1 MGKKFDKILVTG
13 AAGRLGNFVV
23 PLLTEL
29 GYRVTG
35 TDQVPYHPDSANA
48 KAHVPFVR
56 ADLTN
61 LGDCMRA
68 LTIAE
73 ADAVVSLGAIPSN
86 SELQPPYAKEY
97 DLAGSETGARFSQR
111 MDEDLTMRVN
121 TMGTY
126 TLMDAIRR
134 LGKATR
140 VVHASSFFVLGLGF
154 RLSGDPYLPVSL
166 PMDEK
171 TPLEPE
177 DTYSLSKV
185 LGEEILH
192 AFSRAYGIE
201 TVAMRLLGVYYH
213 DLEMSR
219 RQHRF
224 GITVPANPDPAK
236 GYPNNTTYQYA
247 DARDI
252 ARFVALALEADLVS
266 KFEPYFVATDTKYK
280 ETTAEVIRKRWQM
293 LDKPGFVDA
302 IPESQGLISIAKAER
317 ELGYKPA
324 HSWRTDPDKDNVIVE

>member
-1 MGKKFDKILVTG
+1 MSNQFDKILVTG

-23 PLLTEL
+23 PRLIER

-35 TDQVPYHPDSANA
+35 TDLVPYHPDSANA
-48 KAHVPFVR
+48 KAGVPFVR
-56 ADLTN
+56 ADLTD
-61 LGDCMRA
+61 LSDCMRA
-68 LTIAE
+68 LTLAE
-73 ADAVVSLGAIPSN
+73 ADAVVSLGAIPGN
-86 SELQPPYAKEY
+86 SELQPPYAKTY
-97 DLAGSETGARFSQR
+97 DLANSETGARFTQF

-134 LGKATR
+134 LKKATR

-154 RLSGDPYLPVSL
+154 RLSGDPYLPTSL
-166 PMDEK
+166 PLDEN

-201 TVAMRLLGVYYH
+201 TIAMRLLGVYYH
-213 DLEMSR
+213 DLERSR
-219 RQHRF
+219 RTHRF
-224 GITVPANPDPAK
+224 GITVPANPDPSK
-236 GYPNNTTYQYA
+236 GYPNNTTHQYA

-252 ARFVALALEADLVS
+252 AHFVELALAAEMKS
-266 KFEPYFVATDTKYK
+266 KFEPYFVATDTKYR
-280 ETTAEVIRKRWQM
+280 ETTAEVIRKRWQL
-293 LDKPGFVDA
+293 LDKPGLVDA
-302 IPESQGLISIAKAER
+302 IPGSEGLISIAKAER
-317 ELGYKPA
+317 ELGYRPR
-324 HSWRTDPDKDNVIVE
+324 HSWRDDPARDNVVVE

>member
-1 MGKKFDKILVTG
+1 
-13 AAGRLGNFVV
+13 
-23 PLLTEL
+23 
-29 GYRVTG
+29 
-35 TDQVPYHPDSANA
+35 
-48 KAHVPFVR
+48 
-56 ADLTN
+56 
-61 LGDCMRA
+61 MRA

-266 KFEPYFVATDTKYK
+266 KFEPYFVATDKVQRNH
-280 ETTAEVIRKRWQM
+280 AEVIRKRWQM
-293 LDKPGFVDA
+293 LDNRDLSMPYRNPRADLDRQSG
-302 IPESQGLISIAKAER
+302 R
-317 ELGYKPA
+317 ELGYKPPFLA
-324 HSWRTDPDKDNVIVE
+324 DRPRQRQCDS

>member
-1 MGKKFDKILVTG
+1 
-13 AAGRLGNFVV
+13 
-23 PLLTEL
+23 
-29 GYRVTG
+29 
-35 TDQVPYHPDSANA
+35 
-48 KAHVPFVR
+48 
-56 ADLTN
+56 
-61 LGDCMRA
+61 
-68 LTIAE
+68 
-73 ADAVVSLGAIPSN
+73 
-86 SELQPPYAKEY
+86 
-97 DLAGSETGARFSQR
+97 
-111 MDEDLTMRVN
+111 MDEN
-121 TMGTY
+121 
-126 TLMDAIRR
+126 
-134 LGKATR
+134 
-140 VVHASSFFVLGLGF
+140 
-154 RLSGDPYLPVSL
+154 
-166 PMDEK
+166 

-213 DLEMSR
+213 DLEGSR

-252 ARFVALALEADLVS
+252 ARFVALALETDMKN
-266 KFEPYFVATDTKYK
+266 KFEPYFVATDTKYV

-302 IPESQGLISIAKAER
+302 VPGTDGLISIAKADR
-317 ELGYKPA
+317 ELGYRPA
-324 HSWRTDPDKDNVIVE
+324 FSWREDPTRDNVIS